1 MSTTWSGWTRRP
13 NELCLLVD
21 RCLSPEMAAAVNL
34 ADGLRVASLADAYG
48 DKIAQALQDV
58 DFLEAAGRHGW
69 GVLTQNVRMWRT
81 PPERTVIEAHGVR
94 VFCLASSQL
103 TRQGQGLVVGRHL
116 LSIRRRLTRG
126 GACFWRIHA
135 NGKVTDLR

>member
-1 MSTTWSGWTRRP
+1 MRGGWTRRP

-21 RCLSPEMAAAVNL
+21 RCMAPELASAVDM
-34 ADGLRVASLADAYG
+34 ADGLRVASLADIYG
-48 DKIAQALQDV
+48 DSTAQALQDV
-58 DFLEAAGRHGW
+58 QFLEDAGRRGW

-81 PPERTVIEAHGVR
+81 PPERQVIEARDVR

-116 LSIRRRLTRG
+116 LSIRRRLKRTD
-126 GACFWRIHA
+126 ACFWRIHL